1 MKSNEIILAE
11 MGMVLYDHLQYAEY
25 ECRHANDSHTLAN
38 ANGKK
43 TMITAVVENF
53 YSKLD
58 ESEDAQKVRD
68 MISDYEKKCEEYNRK
83 VSIIVK
89 ASDYALCEGGD
100 DAEIEEI
107 ISDLESAGIEIVEE
121 NRDIIIEYIM
131 GEEDGDGTDEE

>member
-25 ECRHANDSHTLAN
+25 ECRHANDSHTSAN

-83 VSIIVK
+83 VSIIVE

>member
-25 ECRHANDSHTLAN
+25 ECRHANDSHTSAN

-83 VSIIVK
+83 VSIIVE
-89 ASDYALCEGGD
+89 ASDYALCEGSD

-131 GEEDGDGTDEE
+131 GEEDDDGTDEE

>member
-25 ECRHANDSHTLAN
+25 ECRHANDSHTSAN

-83 VSIIVK
+83 VSIIVE

-107 ISDLESAGIEIVEE
+107 ISDLESAGVEIIEE